1 MFFKVFLL
9 LPAFLSVVAL
19 PTSEVSAN
27 VTSIISSE
35 GLLPRLLETRAVAP
49 VLDFSQSSYIWTGE
63 QTGTDHTAPL
73 GARPFRRKIPSSS
86 TKCPVCATIIVA
98 CDDQCPVFVNGV
110 QIGPGRGPGQGAVVY
125 TAGLYPDSK
134 NVFAISVSNTVGSA
148 GLIATILVDYT
159 DGTTETIVTDSSWKT
174 LKGVAPGGWTS
185 PSFDDSAWT
194 AADVEG
200 PSTASPWGTPS
211 LPPAINMTTAGWL
224 QTNEDVSSG
233 SAPHGHRP
241 FRKTFTSPYG
251 KAAACGK
258 VVLSVE
264 DSYTLY
270 VNGKTIGTGSGWTA
284 MQAYSIPQL
293 DPDVNVVAVNGA
305 NTYYTDA
312 SWKTLNAL
320 PPTGFEQPDADDSEW
335 VASTL
340 WAGGPVGNG
349 ATVPNA

>member
-1 MFFKVFLL
+1 MFFKVLLL
-9 LPAFLSVVAL
+9 LPVFLSAVAL
-19 PTSEVSAN
+19 PTSEISAN
-27 VTSIISSE
+27 ATSSISSE
-35 GLLPRLLETRAVAP
+35 GLLPRLLDARAVAP
-49 VLDFSQSSYIWTGE
+49 VLDFSQSSYIWMRE
-63 QTGTDHTAPL
+63 QNGTDHTAPL
-73 GARPFRRKIPSSS
+73 GARPFRMEIPSSS
-86 TKCPVCATIIVA
+86 TKCPVCATIIIA
-98 CDDQCPVFVNGV
+98 CDDQCPIFVNGV
-110 QIGPGRGPGQGAVVY
+110 QIGTGRGPGQRAVVY
-125 TAGLYPDSK
+125 TAGLFLHSK

-174 LKGVAPGGWTS
+174 LK
-185 PSFDDSAWT
+185 
-194 AADVEG
+194 
-200 PSTASPWGTPS
+200 ASPWGTPR

-224 QTNEDVSSG
+224 QTNEGDLSG
-233 SAPHGHRP
+233 SAPRGHRP
-241 FRKTFTSPYG
+241 FRKAFTSPYG
-251 KAAACGK
+251 KAAVCGK

-270 VNGKTIGTGSGWTA
+270 VNGKTIGTGSSWRA

-305 NTYYTDA
+305 NVRANSRVYLAAGVLIAYNDGTSETYYTDA

-320 PPTGFEQPDADDSEW
+320 PPAGFEQPDADDSEW
-335 VASTL
+335 VTSTL